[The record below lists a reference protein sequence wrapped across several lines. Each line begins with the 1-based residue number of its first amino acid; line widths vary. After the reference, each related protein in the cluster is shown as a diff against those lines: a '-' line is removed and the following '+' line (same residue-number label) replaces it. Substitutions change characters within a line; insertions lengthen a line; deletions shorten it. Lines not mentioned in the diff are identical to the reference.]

1 MARSLR
7 QSFGELDQETTVGRI
22 LDPVEGDDEPQ
33 TFNHVQIE
41 LILAEQAQQL
51 LSRRFAIVC
60 AHA

>member
-1 MARSLR
+1 MGRSLR
-7 QSFGELDQETTVGRI
+7 QSFGKLDQQTAVGGV

-33 TFNHVQIE
+33 SFDHVQVD
-41 LILAEQAQQL
+41 LIFAEQPQQF